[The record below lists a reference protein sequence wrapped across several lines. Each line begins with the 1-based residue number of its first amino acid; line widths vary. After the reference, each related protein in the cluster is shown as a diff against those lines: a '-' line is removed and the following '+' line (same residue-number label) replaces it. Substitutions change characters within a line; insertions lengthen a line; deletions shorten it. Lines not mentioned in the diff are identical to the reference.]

1 MYFPE
6 NQAASV
12 TRAPTP
18 RPLGALQRVSDLS
31 TRLQEPASPIQRV
44 WVIWRREPQVNGQ
57 GVLSGAGAGA
67 GAGRGSWSSLGP
79 FHLDPVPQAGCWP
92 QAACWLQDLQG
103 SGWEMCRGMELKSVW
118 GSSPA
123 ASTLQTWPT
132 VKPSGLA
139 TGRSKLS
146 PFLPPPGPSACVPAR
161 PMAIQQKPIWAG
173 REELAATAPQPP
185 SYPVPPRAPMGGA
198 ALFHPHSGFHRAPQL
213 VEQDA
218 DMGQGPLLGPQTP
231 FFIWDWA
238 SPWMEGA

>member
-31 TRLQEPASPIQRV
+31 TRLQEPASPIQQV

-92 QAACWLQDLQG
+92 QAACWLQGLQG
-103 SGWEMCRGMELKSVW
+103 SGWEMCRGVELKSVW

-146 PFLPPPGPSACVPAR
+146 PFLPPQAHLPVCQPGQWPLSRSPSGL
-161 PMAIQQKPIWAG
+161 AG
-173 REELAATAPQPP
+173 RSWQLQHPSLPHTLSFPEHPWEGPRCSTPTLAST
-185 SYPVPPRAPMGGA
+185 
-198 ALFHPHSGFHRAPQL
+198 
-213 VEQDA
+213 E
-218 DMGQGPLLGPQTP
+218 PLS
-231 FFIWDWA
+231 W
-238 SPWMEGA
+238 